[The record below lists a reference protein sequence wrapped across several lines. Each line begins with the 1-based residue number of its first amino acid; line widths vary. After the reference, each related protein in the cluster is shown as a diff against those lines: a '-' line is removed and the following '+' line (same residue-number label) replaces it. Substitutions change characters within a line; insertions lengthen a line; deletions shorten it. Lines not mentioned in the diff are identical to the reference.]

1 MASLI
6 DYEDMDCKFCGSSG
20 SLVPDGDLNVECT
33 VCGNTYS
40 LDEDED
46 EDEDEDQDE
55 EENGDDDYYGDYED
69 EYEDDQD
76 LIKRQ
81 GVY

>member
-6 DYEDMDCKFCGSSG
+6 DYEDMDCKFCGSLG

-33 VCGNTYS
+33 VCGNTYP
-40 LDEDED
+40 LDDYEDEDED
-46 EDEDEDQDE
+46 EEEDEDQDE

-69 EYEDDQD
+69 EYED
-76 LIKRQ
+76 
-81 GVY
+81 G

>member
-46 EDEDEDQDE
+46 EDE
-55 EENGDDDYYGDYED
+55 ENGDDDYYGDYED
-69 EYEDDQD
+69 EYEDD
-76 LIKRQ
+76 
-81 GVY
+81 

>member
-46 EDEDEDQDE
+46 EDEDEDKDEDQDE

-69 EYEDDQD
+69 EYEDD
-76 LIKRQ
+76 
-81 GVY
+81 

>member
-33 VCGNTYS
+33 VCGNIYA
-40 LDEDED
+40 LDDYEDED
-46 EDEDEDQDE
+46 EDEDEEQDE
-55 EENGDDDYYGDYED
+55 EENGNDDYYGDYED
-69 EYEDDQD
+69 EYEDD
-76 LIKRQ
+76 
-81 GVY
+81 

>member
-46 EDEDEDQDE
+46 EDEDKDEYEDQDE

-69 EYEDDQD
+69 EYEDD
-76 LIKRQ
+76 
-81 GVY
+81 

>member
-69 EYEDDQD
+69 EYEDD
-76 LIKRQ
+76 
-81 GVY
+81 

>member
-46 EDEDEDQDE
+46 EDEDQDE

-69 EYEDDQD
+69 EYEDD
-76 LIKRQ
+76 
-81 GVY
+81 

>member
-40 LDEDED
+40 LDEGED
-46 EDEDEDQDE
+46 EDEDE
-55 EENGDDDYYGDYED
+55 
-69 EYEDDQD
+69 YEDD
-76 LIKRQ
+76 
-81 GVY
+81 

>member
-40 LDEDED
+40 LDEDEEEDED
-46 EDEDEDQDE
+46 EDEDEDQ
-55 EENGDDDYYGDYED
+55 EENGDDDYYSDCED
-69 EYEDDQD
+69 EYEDD
-76 LIKRQ
+76 
-81 GVY
+81 

>member
-40 LDEDED
+40 LDDSEDED
-46 EDEDEDQDE
+46 EDEDEDE

-69 EYEDDQD
+69 EYEDD
-76 LIKRQ
+76 
-81 GVY
+81 

>member
-55 EENGDDDYYGDYED
+55 DENGDGDYYGDYED
-69 EYEDDQD
+69 EYEDD
-76 LIKRQ
+76 
-81 GVY
+81 

>member
-6 DYEDMDCKFCGSSG
+6 DYEDMDCKFCGSLG

-46 EDEDEDQDE
+46 EDEDGDEDQDE

-69 EYEDDQD
+69 GYEDD
-76 LIKRQ
+76 
-81 GVY
+81 

>member
-46 EDEDEDQDE
+46 EDEDEDADEDEDQDE
-55 EENGDDDYYGDYED
+55 EENGDDDYYGAYED
-69 EYEDDQD
+69 EYEDD
-76 LIKRQ
+76 
-81 GVY
+81 

>member
-6 DYEDMDCKFCGSSG
+6 DYEDMDCKFCGFSG

-46 EDEDEDQDE
+46 EDEDEAEDQDE

-69 EYEDDQD
+69 EYEDD
-76 LIKRQ
+76 
-81 GVY
+81 

>member
-40 LDEDED
+40 LDDYEDED
-46 EDEDEDQDE
+46 EDEEEDD

-69 EYEDDQD
+69 EYEDD
-76 LIKRQ
+76 
-81 GVY
+81 

>member
-6 DYEDMDCKFCGSSG
+6 DYEDMYCKFCGSSG

-40 LDEDED
+40 LEDYED

-55 EENGDDDYYGDYED
+55 EESGNDDYYGDTED
-69 EYEDDQD
+69 DYEDD
-76 LIKRQ
+76 
-81 GVY
+81 

>member
-33 VCGNTYS
+33 VCGNTYA
-40 LDEDED
+40 LDDYEDED

-55 EENGDDDYYGDYED
+55 EENGNDDYYGDYED
-69 EYEDDQD
+69 EYEDD
-76 LIKRQ
+76 
-81 GVY
+81 

>member
-46 EDEDEDQDE
+46 EDEDEYEDQDE

-69 EYEDDQD
+69 GYEDD
-76 LIKRQ
+76 
-81 GVY
+81 

>member
-46 EDEDEDQDE
+46 EDEDEYEDEDQDE
-55 EENGDDDYYGDYED
+55 EENGDDDYED

-76 LIKRQ
+76 LIQRQ
-81 GVY
+81 GV

>member
-40 LDEDED
+40 LNDYEDED
-46 EDEDEDQDE
+46 EDEGADQDD

-69 EYEDDQD
+69 DYEDD
-76 LIKRQ
+76 
-81 GVY
+81 

>member
-46 EDEDEDQDE
+46 EDQDE
-55 EENGDDDYYGDYED
+55 EENGDNDYYGDYED
-69 EYEDDQD
+69 EYEDD
-76 LIKRQ
+76 
-81 GVY
+81 

>member
-40 LDEDED
+40 LDEEDED
-46 EDEDEDQDE
+46 EDEDEYEDQDE

-69 EYEDDQD
+69 EYEDD
-76 LIKRQ
+76 
-81 GVY
+81 

>member
-6 DYEDMDCKFCGSSG
+6 DYEDMDCKFCGSLG

-40 LDEDED
+40 LDDSEDED
-46 EDEDEDQDE
+46 EDEDEDDDQDE

-69 EYEDDQD
+69 EYEDD
-76 LIKRQ
+76 
-81 GVY
+81 

>member
-33 VCGNTYS
+33 VCGTTYS
-40 LDEDED
+40 LDEDEEEDED

-69 EYEDDQD
+69 EYEDD
-76 LIKRQ
+76 
-81 GVY
+81 

>member
-33 VCGNTYS
+33 VCGNIYS

-46 EDEDEDQDE
+46 EDEDEAEDEDQDE

-69 EYEDDQD
+69 DYEDD
-76 LIKRQ
+76 
-81 GVY
+81 

>member
-46 EDEDEDQDE
+46 EDEDEYEDGDEDQDE

-69 EYEDDQD
+69 EYEDD
-76 LIKRQ
+76 
-81 GVY
+81 

>member
-33 VCGNTYS
+33 VCGNIYS
-40 LDEDED
+40 LDEDEA
-46 EDEDEDQDE
+46 EDEDQDE

-69 EYEDDQD
+69 DYEDD
-76 LIKRQ
+76 
-81 GVY
+81 

>member
-46 EDEDEDQDE
+46 EDDDEDEDEDQDE

-69 EYEDDQD
+69 EYEDD
-76 LIKRQ
+76 
-81 GVY
+81 

>member
-46 EDEDEDQDE
+46 EEEDEDEDEDEDQDE

-69 EYEDDQD
+69 EYEDD
-76 LIKRQ
+76 
-81 GVY
+81 

>member
-55 EENGDDDYYGDYED
+55 EENGDNDYYGDYED
-69 EYEDDQD
+69 EYEDD
-76 LIKRQ
+76 
-81 GVY
+81 

>member
-46 EDEDEDQDE
+46 EDQDEDEDEYEDQDE

-69 EYEDDQD
+69 EYEDD
-76 LIKRQ
+76 
-81 GVY
+81 

>member
-40 LDEDED
+40 LDDDCEDED
-46 EDEDEDQDE
+46 EDEDE
-55 EENGDDDYYGDYED
+55 ENGADDYYGDYED
-69 EYEDDQD
+69 DYEDD
-76 LIKRQ
+76 
-81 GVY
+81 

>member
-55 EENGDDDYYGDYED
+55 EENCDDDYYGDYED
-69 EYEDDQD
+69 EYEDD
-76 LIKRQ
+76 
-81 GVY
+81 

>member
-46 EDEDEDQDE
+46 EDKDEDEDEDQDE
-55 EENGDDDYYGDYED
+55 KENGDDDYYGDYED
-69 EYEDDQD
+69 DYEDD
-76 LIKRQ
+76 
-81 GVY
+81 

>member
-46 EDEDEDQDE
+46 EDEDENEDEDEDQDE

-69 EYEDDQD
+69 EYEDD
-76 LIKRQ
+76 
-81 GVY
+81 

>member
-55 EENGDDDYYGDYED
+55 EENGDGDYYGDYED
-69 EYEDDQD
+69 EYEDD
-76 LIKRQ
+76 
-81 GVY
+81 

>member
-46 EDEDEDQDE
+46 EDEDQDE
-55 EENGDDDYYGDYED
+55 EENDDDDYYGDYED
-69 EYEDDQD
+69 EYEDD
-76 LIKRQ
+76 
-81 GVY
+81 

>member
-46 EDEDEDQDE
+46 EDEDQDE
-55 EENGDDDYYGDYED
+55 EENGNDDYYGDYED
-69 EYEDDQD
+69 EYEDD
-76 LIKRQ
+76 
-81 GVY
+81 

>member
-40 LDEDED
+40 LDDSED

-69 EYEDDQD
+69 EYEDD
-76 LIKRQ
+76 
-81 GVY
+81 

>member
-40 LDEDED
+40 FDEDED
-46 EDEDEDQDE
+46 EDEDE

-69 EYEDDQD
+69 EYEDD
-76 LIKRQ
+76 
-81 GVY
+81 